1 VSVTETPLAAVAAP
15 GARRRPAE
23 VLRPLALPLAAYLAS
38 RVLTFLAIALS
49 AFTQH
54 RSLHRIMTVWDGRW
68 YEKIVYHGY
77 PRWVAHGDFYRGT
90 GRTVQS
96 AVAFFPLYP
105 AIVRVADVVVPGSAW
120 VAGVV
125 VALLL
130 GAVATALVWIIAD
143 QVAGRRVADRAAVLF
158 AFSPGAFVLSL
169 VYAEALMVVLAG
181 GCLLALMHRRWLL
194 AGVLAAL
201 ATATRPNAMAL
212 VVACAW
218 AAGVAFWQDRDRR
231 ALIAPLVAPVGMVA
245 FMLFLWHHT
254 GEPLIWFRVEAT
266 GWGERVD
273 FGWSNA
279 GTFIR
284 MISDPNQMVLAISL
298 VFALVLIYLLVRA
311 RLPGVLNAYAGTAL
325 FLVLTS
331 HINARPRFLFV
342 AFPLAIA
349 LAKYVKR
356 STAFTVLAATFAAST
371 VMLTIFYG
379 LQTKNYY
386 P

>member
-1 VSVTETPLAAVAAP
+1 VTEAPVALAAAP
-15 GARRRPAE
+15 PRRRRAE
-23 VLRPLALPLAAYLAS
+23 QLRPLALPLAAYAAS
-38 RVLTFLAIALS
+38 RVLTTLAIAFS

-54 RSLHRIMTVWDGRW
+54 KSLHRIMTVWDGRW
-68 YEKIVYHGY
+68 YEKIAHQGY

-105 AIVRVADVVVPGSAW
+105 GIVRVADFLLPGSAW

-130 GAVATALVWIIAD
+130 GAVATVLVWVIANR
-143 QVAGRRVADRAAVLF
+143 VAGRQVADRAAILF

-169 VYAEALMVVLAG
+169 VYAEALMVVLAAA
-181 GCLLALMHRRWLL
+181 CLLALMDRRWLL

-212 VVACAW
+212 GVACAF
-218 AAGVAFWQDRDRR
+218 AAGVAWRQHRDWR
-231 ALIAPLVAPVGMVA
+231 ALIAPVLTPVGMVA
-245 FMLFLWHHT
+245 FMLFLWQHT
-254 GEPLIWFRVEAT
+254 SEPLIWFRVEAT

-279 GTFIR
+279 TTFLR
-284 MISDPNQMVLAISL
+284 MLSNPNQAVLAVSL
-298 VFALVLIYLLVRA
+298 VFTLVLIYVLVRA
-311 RLPGVLNAYAGTAL
+311 RLPGVLNAYAGAAL

-342 AFPLAIA
+342 AFPLVIA

-356 STAFTVLAATFAAST
+356 STTFTVLVASFATST
-371 VMLTIFYG
+371 VGLTIFYG